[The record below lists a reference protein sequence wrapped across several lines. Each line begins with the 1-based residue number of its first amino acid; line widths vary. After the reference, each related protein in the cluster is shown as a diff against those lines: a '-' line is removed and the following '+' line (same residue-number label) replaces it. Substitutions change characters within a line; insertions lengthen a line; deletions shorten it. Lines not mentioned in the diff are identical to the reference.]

1 MSIPTTF
8 TNNFTKI
15 NLISDGDVILHG
27 ESLFNI
33 GSDTVILFN
42 TVLSALYICAHL
54 KDYKPLEDASGAFT
68 KQMTSI
74 LNIVNANK
82 DKEIYLMLDANTQ
95 FEIEGNTI
103 LVFSKNGEKERKKFV
118 LDDGIRVSS
127 IISSNPTSNKMRGVH
142 TAQLNKSLEPVSA
155 TIDHI
160 IVFNSCKVVDTS
172 SYVVDVSNYLTKI
185 MNDSTLTTRPN
196 SIPDHSLVVS
206 TLENGISLGTLNVK
220 GGDNEDKACFEF
232 VPEQYFKFFTNPVV
246 MARLDTLLMD
256 AFGDRNEPLEVIK
269 GKNYLSTPRCGIFDI
284 HLPSKYVPY
293 VSIKNGGD
301 IISIDIKTDVVN
313 LFKNENN
320 EYKKPLVVQSD
331 ISEWVDILIADL
343 NSKNKNYER
352 RNFLL
357 EKGYMLLN
365 YWHNVQRDI
374 TPLIEDVSLM
384 RVYHEWYESSMRK
397 VSISGMIRITK
408 TLHPN
413 LRVLSLQEMPLDY
426 AKSQSLID
434 DILEL
439 DYSMGIYYTELGPG
453 PTRGVIIVFHD

>member
-1 MSIPTTF
+1 MSISTTF
-8 TNNFTKI
+8 TNNFTHI
-15 NLISDGDVILHG
+15 DLISDGDVILHG

-42 TVLSALYICAHL
+42 TVMSALYICAHL

-68 KQMTSI
+68 KQITSI

-127 IISSNPTSNKMRGVH
+127 LISSTPTSNKMRGVH

-160 IVFNSCKVVDTS
+160 IVFNSVKVVDTS
-172 SYVVDVSNYLTKI
+172 SYVVHVGNYLSKI
-185 MNDSTLTTRPN
+185 MNDSTLTTTPN

-206 TLENGISLGTLNVK
+206 TLENGMSLATLNVK
-220 GGDNEDKACFEF
+220 GGDREDKACFEF
-232 VPEQYFKFFTNPVV
+232 VPQQYFKFFTNPVV

-256 AFGDRNEPLEVIK
+256 AFRDRNEPLEVIK

-284 HLPSKYVPY
+284 HLPDAYVPY
-293 VSIKNGGD
+293 VTIKNGGD
-301 IISIDIKTDVVN
+301 TISIDIHSDVFI
-313 LFKNENN
+313 LTKNEDN
-320 EYKKPLVVQSD
+320 EYKKPLTVLSD
-331 ISEWVDILIADL
+331 ISEWIDIFLADL
-343 NSKNKNYER
+343 NCKNKNYER
-352 RNFLL
+352 RKFLL

-374 TPLIEDVSLM
+374 TQLVDDVSLW
-384 RVYHEWYESSMRK
+384 RVYHLWYQSSMRK
-397 VSISGMIRITK
+397 VSIPYMISMTK

-413 LRVLSLQEMPLDY
+413 LRVLSLQEMPTDY
-426 AKSQSLID
+426 TKSHDLIN
-434 DILEL
+434 DILDL
-439 DYSMGIYYTELGPG
+439 DYSMGVYYSEFSPG
-453 PTRGVIIVFHD
+453 PTRGAIIVFHD